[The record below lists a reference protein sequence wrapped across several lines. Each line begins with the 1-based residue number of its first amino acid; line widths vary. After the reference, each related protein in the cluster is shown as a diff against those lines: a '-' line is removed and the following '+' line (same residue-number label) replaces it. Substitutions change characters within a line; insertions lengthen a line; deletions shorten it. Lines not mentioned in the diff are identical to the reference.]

1 MRETTPS
8 TRKAD
13 AGLVLRVF
21 VEIHRQRTHFDPEVD
36 PSTELSFRSTV
47 AEWRSACDLLSWREL
62 GRALNTEWGID
73 AADAEWR
80 SVLEPA
86 RERTLGDVCQFIA
99 DRAQLPQVVPRG
111 FFGARCAAAGVFLGV
126 RSALAAEGI
135 DTRRLRPSTDL
146 EPYLRLAPFTL
157 LTFGVRVAPGRLP
170 PLQIERGLWVRN
182 RRVSLGTLRTVR
194 DYADC
199 LAGGIV

>member
-1 MRETTPS
+1 MPEVRPLTREV
-8 TRKAD
+8 D
-13 AGLVLRVF
+13 AALVLRVIA
-21 VEIHRQRTHFDPEVD
+21 EIHRQRTYFDPEVD
-36 PSTELSFRSTV
+36 PSAELSFRSTI
-47 AEWRSACDLLSWREL
+47 ADWRSACDLLHWREL
-62 GRALNTEWGID
+62 GRALGMEWGIN
-73 AADAEWR
+73 ATAAEWR
-80 SVLEPA
+80 AVLEPA

-99 DRAQLPQVVPRG
+99 DRAHLPQIVARG
-111 FFGARCAAAGVFLGV
+111 FFGARCATAGLFFGV

-135 DTRRLRPSTDL
+135 ETKRLRPSSDM

-157 LTFGVRVAPGRLP
+157 LTFGARTAPGRLP

-182 RRVSLGTLRTVR
+182 RRVSLGTLRTFR